1 MKNTFWL
8 CLTLLVCT
16 IIICTTVIYV
26 KHLEVENAKTNTEN
40 VAEDFANDLF
50 QGIYESFTSN

>member
-16 IIICTTVIYV
+16 IIICTTVVYV
-26 KHLEVENAKTNTEN
+26 KHLEVENTKVN
-40 VAEDFANDLF
+40 AEDVANDLF
-50 QGIYESFTSN
+50 KGIYESFTSN